1 MNSGTRYFLA
11 TFAVILLLIFGIILI
26 VRSDSG
32 NRSTGGNDI
41 GTDLNDYADNTSAE
55 VRFTIAGPINAN
67 ENHQT
72 IRMTVSPRVRTIE
85 VLTGY
90 EGQIATTKSYDN
102 NTNAYSDF
110 LKALTRAS
118 FTNERRVA
126 RGVDPQAICP
136 LGNRTQYQLIDAGKN
151 VVDLWS
157 ASCAEGTFG
166 GNVSLT
172 TTLFQTQF
180 PDYSQVT
187 SGVSLGSSASGSRNT
202 GLVL

>member
-11 TFAVILLLIFGIILI
+11 TAAVILLLIFGIVLI

-32 NRSTGGNDI
+32 TPTTSGDS
-41 GTDLNDYADNTSAE
+41 GTKLNDYADNTSAE
-55 VRFTIAGPINAN
+55 VRYSIAGPIVAQ

-72 IRMTVSPRVRTIE
+72 IRMTVSPRTRTIE

-90 EGQIATTKSYDN
+90 EGQVTTTKSYE
-102 NTNAYSDF
+102 NTTAAYTEF
-110 LKALTRAS
+110 LQALTRAS
-118 FTNERRVA
+118 FTNVREEA
-126 RGVDPQAICP
+126 KDINPQAICP
-136 LGNRTQYQLIDAGKN
+136 LGNRSRYQLTDAGKN

-157 ASCAEGTFG
+157 ASCTEGTFG
-166 GNVSLT
+166 GNLSLT

-180 PDYSQVT
+180 PDYSQVVN
-187 SGVSLGSSASGSRNT
+187 GVNLGSSSSGSRNT